1 MPPLMVAEHLLSCHL
16 HLCIFPGLYT
26 HTQTQLT
33 QAHACI
39 HTHAQHGDTNTNR
52 VHWLLKHL
60 CFLFAFVSSCQA
72 CVCMHMCACF
82 SCVCV
87 CVCVCLAQGRHRD
100 EGNRRGSAEQPS
112 EEAQSVPSLRV
123 IGRHISAVILYR
135 MGKRKGR
142 LVITPGRGSRN
153 LQLDQ
158 TQKHAHHFYRVVV
171 CFWTGKRRCMV

>member
-1 MPPLMVAEHLLSCHL
+1 MPSMCV
-16 HLCIFPGLYT
+16 Y
-26 HTQTQLT
+26 
-33 QAHACI
+33 
-39 HTHAQHGDTNTNR
+39 
-52 VHWLLKHL
+52 
-60 CFLFAFVSSCQA
+60 A
-72 CVCMHMCACF
+72 CVLVSAV
-82 SCVCV
+82 CVCV

-135 MGKRKGR
+135 MGTRKGR
-142 LVITPGRGSRN
+142 PVITPGRGSGN

-158 TQKHAHHFYRVVV
+158 IQKHAHHFYRVVV